1 MRGERCNCQ
10 ELHTSPR
17 RIVGIPKV
25 RASVRSRTQ
34 LAGQR
39 KGLLMRPRGEIR
51 QALFSA
57 ARSLHE
63 ERGHFTWIDMAEKAQ
78 VGYDAARVT
87 VKNMAS
93 AGELVRVGSHKPE
106 GSRVWVTLFE
116 PAAEPE
122 SATEAEAQ
130 LSDVVR
136 CWAEFV

>member
-1 MRGERCNCQ
+1 
-10 ELHTSPR
+10 
-17 RIVGIPKV
+17 
-25 RASVRSRTQ
+25 
-34 LAGQR
+34 
-39 KGLLMRPRGEIR
+39 MRPRGEIR

-57 ARSLHE
+57 AVSLHE
-63 ERGHFTWIDMAEKAQ
+63 ERGNFTWIDLAEKSQ
-78 VGYDAARVT
+78 VGYDVARVT

-116 PAAEPE
+116 PAAELANY
-122 SATEAEAQ
+122 SEAEPQ